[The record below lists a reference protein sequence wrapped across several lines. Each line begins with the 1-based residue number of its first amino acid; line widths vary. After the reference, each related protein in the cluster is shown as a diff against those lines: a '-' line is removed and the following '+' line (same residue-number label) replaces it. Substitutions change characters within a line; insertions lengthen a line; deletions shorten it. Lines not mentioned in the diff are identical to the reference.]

1 MPRIEDEILAKFFQ
15 ELEKTEGFTKERV
28 DSLRTLFKT
37 GKKLK
42 ATEFVK
48 VLSEPPK
55 EQLP

>member
-1 MPRIEDEILAKFFQ
+1 MPRIEDEILARFFQ
-15 ELEKTEGFTKERV
+15 ELEQTEGFSRERV
-28 DSLRTLFKT
+28 DNLRALFKP

-48 VLSEPPK
+48 VLSETPE